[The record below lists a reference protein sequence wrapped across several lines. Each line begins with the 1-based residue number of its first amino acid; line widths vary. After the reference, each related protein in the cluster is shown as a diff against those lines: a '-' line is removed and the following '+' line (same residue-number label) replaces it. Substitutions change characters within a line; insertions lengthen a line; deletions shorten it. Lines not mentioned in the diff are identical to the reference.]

1 MVISWAR
8 WSETAGS
15 RETIDRISVKEERVM
30 NRSRMCLE
38 LWVLKLI
45 CWVSEKESRSLR
57 KIVEKEAEGSSTW
70 ILKSPAIRSSEG
82 EVARSSNRLLSSDT
96 KSCWDVFGGR

>member
-45 CWVSEKESRSLR
+45 CWVSEKESRSIR
-57 KIVEKEAEGSSTW
+57 KIVEKEAED
-70 ILKSPAIRSSEG
+70 
-82 EVARSSNRLLSSDT
+82 SSN
-96 KSCWDVFGGR
+96 WN

>member
-57 KIVEKEAEGSSTW
+57 KIVEKEARFINVDIKISCDKEFGRRSAKST
-70 ILKSPAIRSSEG
+70 I
-82 EVARSSNRLLSSDT
+82 
-96 KSCWDVFGGR
+96 VF